1 MQIRPHSLLLIAL
14 SGAIASCGSPAEPA
28 VKPDLQCV
36 DIPNGQFF
44 QWVNG
49 RLVGVQSAEDA
60 REQPPE
66 TARRIGVTLAGMGY
80 PWVVLNWDG
89 QTVRVGGIA
98 PNELTRSDAFIAAKS
113 AFEAD
118 SISGPLVQRVINEIT
133 VRNAGG
139 DIAAR
144 LTQQLASEGFE
155 WLRVIVIGD
164 SALLVGEAFNAEL
177 KQAAYRKGRSLIE
190 SDADAGQRVSVVV
203 DTISTPREP
212 RPVGSALR
220 NLPTI
225 PTRVDCENAF
235 FDTMAGRWVE
245 FMPGQAIIDNSS
257 ARLLDAVSAVA
268 QHCGAFEVEIGQHA
282 GGLSDGGLAFDLT
295 QRQASAIRDYLSAY
309 GANRDG
315 LLARGYGLSRPLDR
329 SGTAAAADRNTRT
342 EFTVLAPRE
351 N

>member
-1 MQIRPHSLLLIAL
+1 MQNRLTSLLLIAL
-14 SGAIASCGSPAEPA
+14 SAAVASCGSSVEPTA
-28 VKPDLQCV
+28 KTDVECV

-49 RLVGVQSAEDA
+49 RLVGVQSVEDT
-60 REQPPE
+60 RERPPE
-66 TARRIGVTLAGMGY
+66 TARRIGVTLSGMGY

-118 SISGPLVQRVINEIT
+118 PVSGPLVQRVVNEIS

-139 DIAAR
+139 EVAAR

-155 WLRVIVIGD
+155 WLRVVIIGD

-190 SDADAGQRVSVVV
+190 TDLDAGQLVKVVV
-203 DTISTPREP
+203 DSISTPNES
-212 RPVGSALR
+212 RPVGAALR

-225 PTRVDCENAF
+225 PTLVDCENAF
-235 FDTMAGRWVE
+235 FDTMAGRRVE

-257 ARLLDAVSAVA
+257 ARLLDAVSAIA
-268 QHCGAFEVEIGQHA
+268 QQCGTFEIEIGQHA

-309 GANRDG
+309 GADRDA

-329 SGTAAAADRNTRT
+329 SGTNAAAERNART
-342 EFTVLAPRE
+342 EFSVLGPRE